1 MAHSKRTI
9 TTNQNLAIAYYRVS
23 TKRQASSGL
32 GLEAQRAAVAAH
44 VHANGMQIAAEFEEH
59 ETGTSKRQRVAIHAA
74 IAEAQRTG
82 ATLLIAKLDRLAR
95 NVHFISGLMESGV
108 RFVAVDM
115 PAVTPLTL
123 HVLAAVAEQEAQMIA
138 ARTKAAL
145 AAAKARGV
153 KLGTPANLTIEA
165 QQAGAAANRAAA
177 IDATKQATCMA
188 QELRRR
194 GETLRQIAETLNQNG
209 FTTRTGK
216 MFSAMQIKRMLDRR
230 VAC

>member
-9 TTNQNLAIAYYRVS
+9 TNQNLAIAYYRVS

-32 GLEAQRAAVAAH
+32 GLEAQRAAVAAY
-44 VHANGMQIAAEFEEH
+44 VRANGMQIAAEFEEH
-59 ETGTSKRQRVAIHAA
+59 ETGTSKRKRVAIYKA
-74 IAEAQRTG
+74 IAEAQRAG

-123 HVLAAVAEQEAQMIA
+123 HVLAAVAEQEAKDTSV
-138 ARTKAAL
+138 RTKDAL
-145 AAAKARGV
+145 AIAKARGV
-153 KLGTPANLTIEA
+153 KLGSPQNLTSEA
-165 QQAGAAANRAAA
+165 QQAGAVANRAAA

-188 QELRRR
+188 QELRRN
-194 GETLRQIAETLNQNG
+194 GATLRAIAETLNQNG
-209 FTTRTGK
+209 FSTRK
-216 MFSAMQIKRMLDRR
+216 RKAFSAMQVKRMLDRR